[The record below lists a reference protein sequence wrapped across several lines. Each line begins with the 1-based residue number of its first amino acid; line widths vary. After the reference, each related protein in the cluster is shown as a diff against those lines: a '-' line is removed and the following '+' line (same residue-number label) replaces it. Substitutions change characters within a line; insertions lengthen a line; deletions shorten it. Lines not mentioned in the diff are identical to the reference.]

1 MANKSRAKKPTTS
14 RSPETKIIRELA
26 KILDA
31 ENLSEIEM
39 EKGDLRLRVTRQLTG
54 GVPMTVAAPVT
65 APAAA
70 APVAAEAA
78 PKTKPADEAGAVT
91 SPMVGTVYLRSN
103 PDADPFFKVGDS
115 VKVGDTV
122 LLVEAMKTF
131 NPIKATSSGTVTKIL
146 VEDGQPVEFGE
157 ALLVIS

>member
-1 MANKSRAKKPTTS
+1 MAKKPTTS
-14 RSPETKIIRELA
+14 RPPETKLIKELA

-39 EKGDLRLRVTRQLTG
+39 EKGDLRLRVTRQLSG
-54 GVPMTVAAPVT
+54 GVPMAAAVPV
-65 APAAA
+65 A
-70 APVAAEAA
+70 APVAAAPVIAEAT
-78 PKTKPADEAGAVT
+78 PDTNPADEAGAVT

-103 PDADPFFKVGDS
+103 PDSDPFVKVGDS
-115 VKVGDTV
+115 VKEGDTV

-131 NPIKATSSGTVTKIL
+131 NPIKATSSGKVTKIL